1 MHYTY
6 NTVGVCSTRIDF
18 DVEGGIVH
26 NVVYQNGCHG
36 NLQGIAALVDG
47 LTVDEV
53 ESKLGGICCG
63 RKSTSCPDQLAIAVR
78 NAFNES
84 SK

>member
-1 MHYTY
+1 MQYKY
-6 NTVGVCSTRIDF
+6 STRGTCSSAIIF
-18 DVEGGIVH
+18 DLDGDVVR
-26 NVVYQNGCHG
+26 NVRFVGGCHG
-36 NLQGIAALVDG
+36 NLQGIAALVEG